1 MQCKERMDRV
11 NNQIS
16 NMQRKIK
23 DDDRSNV
30 DINQLITR
38 LTYERDE
45 LNQRLIQL
53 TETYENAVRELSRER
68 LQLEAHNKRHIQ
80 LLSSKAIFMNLLKM
94 NLTRK

>member
-1 MQCKERMDRV
+1 MDRV

-30 DINQLITR
+30 DINQIITR

-45 LNQRLIQL
+45 LN
-53 TETYENAVRELSRER
+53 
-68 LQLEAHNKRHIQ
+68 
-80 LLSSKAIFMNLLKM
+80 
-94 NLTRK
+94 